1 MINRHEERQALHS
14 LAPYEMKVA
23 NIHTMTVKMKQS
35 RVIALPFGSCDT
47 FFLLVVTTH
56 KL

>member
-14 LAPYEMKVA
+14 LAPYEMKMA